1 MDELALQSLDLWS
14 PAFREDPYP
23 TLDLMRTL
31 RPRLAVPHEGGC
43 DWHFTRHDDVSMVLK
58 DPRFI
63 KEGSRLLNHGQA
75 PVPESE
81 ETRNPLYKMFDNWML
96 FRDPPDHT
104 RLRSL
109 VNQAFTPRV
118 VERLRPR
125 ISEIAQGLLSPLQGT
140 EDFDLI
146 SAYAFP
152 LPVIV
157 IAELLGVP
165 AADREQ
171 FRIWSTAVART
182 LELGEVPEDLKQ
194 AGGQMAAEVQ
204 DYFRRLVREREVS
217 PRDDLLSG
225 LIAVRVEGSR
235 LTEDEMLA
243 TCVLLLFAG
252 HETTV
257 NLIGNSVHL
266 LLRDRETYSRLVA
279 DRTLLASAVEECLR
293 YESPV
298 QLTNRFAAED
308 MEIGGDQ
315 LHRGDNIIVWLNA
328 ANRDPQVF
336 DDPNR
341 FDIARHPN
349 RHLAF
354 AAGPHFCI
362 GAPLARLEGEL
373 ALAALM
379 DLYPALRASSDP
391 ITWRPS
397 GVFRGPVRLS
407 VQTR

>member
-1 MDELALQSLDLWS
+1 MDELVLQSLDLWS

-31 RPRLAVPHEGGC
+31 RPRLAVPHERGC
-43 DWHFTRHDDVSMVLK
+43 DWHFTRHDDVSIVLK

-63 KEGSRLLNHGQA
+63 KEGNQLLDSSPA
-75 PVPESE
+75 PASE
-81 ETRNPLYKMFDNWML
+81 PDETRNPLYKMFDNWML

-109 VNQAFTPRV
+109 VNQAFTPRM

-125 ISEIAQGLLSPLQGT
+125 ISEIAHGLLSPLQGT
-140 EDFDLI
+140 SDFDLI

-182 LELGEVPEDLKQ
+182 LEFGEVPEDLKQ

-257 NLIGNSVHL
+257 NLIGNSVNL

-279 DRTLLASAVEECLR
+279 DRTLLPSAVEECLR
-293 YESPV
+293 FESPV

-308 MEIGGDQ
+308 MEIGGDR

-328 ANRDPQVF
+328 ANRDPEVF
-336 DDPNR
+336 VDPHR
-341 FDIARHPN
+341 FDITRHPN

-379 DLYPALRASSDP
+379 DLYPGLRASGDP

-407 VQTR
+407 VHPR